1 MHPVLLERA
10 WVILCCFVNLLS
22 VEFFPQLGIFIFAL
36 ILSSDSCC
44 NIQWQDVK
52 NSYIVYM
59 VKIESVYEISMVG
72 IKIMTKSGLECV
84 QILTSKP
91 RNPDGHFAPS
101 TIAQVQVWS
110 YR

>member
-1 MHPVLLERA
+1 MRPVLLERA

-22 VEFFPQLGIFIFAL
+22 LEFFPQLGIFIFAL

-59 VKIESVYEISMVG
+59 VKIESVPNTATKFMVVLG
-72 IKIMTKSGLECV
+72 F
-84 QILTSKP
+84 
-91 RNPDGHFAPS
+91 R
-101 TIAQVQVWS
+101 
-110 YR
+110 